1 MVSVIPHN
9 NICIGWIPCI
19 RTVVRCTIYE
29 NFDDLIFFV
38 VDTKDKIGNSF
49 GCNIDETLTLHVLY
63 KCSGIYG
70 RVELRDLRL
79 IHGKMSRST
88 LFLFEGIQFRL
99 MSLNFFF
106 VRAPDH
112 QHKAENDRDSKAES
126 ALSLPGLHKI
136 NEHLFNRVLST
147 HDFFFT
153 VMLRGLNAFLLFL
166 DTAILLLNRRGND
179 INNLAYIIGSF
190 NFGFIN
196 NALNVLCFGI
206 VEIHV
211 YVEIDFCTTVFA
223 EHELTTRVCNN
234 KVLTAIGTGDRSHI
248 FPIPFL
254 TRDFRNKSITCR
266 KAKVNCNNMQKGGKT
281 MDYWDYIAHSQGS
294 ERAGHRYYAR
304 ELVGNKGGKN
314 QYRYF
319 YTAEEYSAYKNNKG
333 TPGQGTYAETGKS
346 RDALILPKGT
356 LKARRRAETRESIAK
371 QKREMDIERR
381 NKWKRSVDHERA
393 NESVRKQKREMDIE
407 RRNKWK
413 RSVDHKHAN
422 ESVAAQKAE
431 MDAKREQRQKRAEN
445 LEKRNKWKRSVD
457 HKRANESVRKQKAEM
472 DAKRARKQKRE
483 STQAK
488 RIGEQHSMD
497 MKRYSKQRRAEN
509 LEKRNKWKRSVDR
522 ARTLE
527 SRNKWKR
534 SVDHK
539 RATENV
545 RKQKA
550 EMDAKRARR
559 KRHQEAVERVK
570 AQKHIMDNIRQRPY
584 YKPTYKRYFR

>member
-1 MVSVIPHN
+1 MICVIPNN

-19 RTVVRCTIYE
+19 RTIVRRTIDE
-29 NFDDLIFFV
+29 NLDDLIFFV
-38 VDTKDKIGNSF
+38 VDTKDKIRNSF

-63 KCSGIYG
+63 KRSGIYG

-79 IHGKMSRST
+79 IYGKMSRST
-88 LFLFEGIQFRL
+88 LFLFECIKFCL
-99 MSLNFFF
+99 MSLDFFIMLATHHHAK
-106 VRAPDH
+106 RHDH
-112 QHKAENDRDSKAES
+112 GKCKKHKSFA
-126 ALSLPGLHKI
+126 LPGLSKV
-136 NEHLFNRVLST
+136 NEHFFKGILAV
-147 HDFFFT
+147 HDFFFA

-166 DTAILLLNRRGND
+166 DTAILLLNRRDND

-190 NFGFIN
+190 NLGFVN
-196 NALNVLCFGI
+196 YTFNVLCFR
-206 VEIHV
+206 VAEIHV
-211 YVEIDFCTTVFA
+211 YVEIDFCTAVFT

-234 KVLTAIGTGDRSHI
+234 KVLTAIGTGNSSHI

-254 TRDFRNKSITCR
+254 ARDIHNKSITCR

-356 LKARRRAETRESIAK
+356 LKARQRAETRESIAK

-457 HKRANESVRKQKAEM
+457 
-472 DAKRARKQKRE
+472 
-483 STQAK
+483 
-488 RIGEQHSMD
+488 
-497 MKRYSKQRRAEN
+497 
-509 LEKRNKWKRSVDR
+509 R

-527 SRNKWKR
+527 NRNKWKR